1 MQSIK
6 SIALIPNLSKNG
18 ALEASKKVL
27 RILDENGISVSMQK
41 KYKKHSEYFSIE
53 FFEKTD
59 EIIAAS
65 DMVLTIGGD
74 GTIMHAARH
83 AAPLNKPLLGIN
95 MGRLGFVAGLEPN
108 ELSMLKKLASGDYSI
123 ERRMMLKVEHRGEQ
137 GKSNYFAI
145 NDAVISRGSLSRL
158 IDIEVWL
165 DSDYMC
171 RYCSDG
177 LILSTPTGSSAYSL
191 AAGGP
196 VVEPTMKCIVMT
208 PICPHSLFG
217 RSVVFSHSSELV
229 IKASCDDDTEVYLT
243 IDGAKTVIIKKT
255 DTVLVT
261 ASDLEAEFITLKDRS
276 FYRVLN
282 DKFTEKRGY

>member
-1 MQSIK
+1 
-6 SIALIPNLSKNG
+6 
-18 ALEASKKVL
+18 
-27 RILDENGISVSMQK
+27 MQK
-41 KYKKHSEYFSIE
+41 KYKKHFEDFSIE

-137 GKSNYFAI
+137 GKSSYFAI